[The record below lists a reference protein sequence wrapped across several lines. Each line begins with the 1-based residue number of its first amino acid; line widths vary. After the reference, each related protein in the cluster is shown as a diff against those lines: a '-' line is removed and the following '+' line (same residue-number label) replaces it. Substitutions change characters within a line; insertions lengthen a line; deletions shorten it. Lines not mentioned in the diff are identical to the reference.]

1 MEGQSVLV
9 ELASDPTEKSRKNKT
24 GKDLLYA
31 VQASGS
37 TRPWLSQVSFPN
49 MILLICPTPT
59 VKGNTRLLTETPQ
72 LAISIFLWRTTTL
85 QLLSHTTDDR
95 AATLS
100 HMILWERPRSD
111 SSYTHRPQWYLFF
124 PALSYCPP
132 SMIVWLSVFKPI
144 WHCLCC
150 IRFLMFCKL
159 ISWGALHRITHI
171 MPTIRKVW
179 VIGIAD

>member
-1 MEGQSVLV
+1 MHQPACKFAIRPIFLRLHAAIHIRQRTRERMEGQSVLV

-49 MILLICPTPT
+49 MILLVCPTPT

-72 LAISIFLWRTTTL
+72 LANSIFLWRTTTL

-111 SSYTHRPQWYLFF
+111 SSYTHRPQ
-124 PALSYCPP
+124 
-132 SMIVWLSVFKPI
+132 
-144 WHCLCC
+144 
-150 IRFLMFCKL
+150 
-159 ISWGALHRITHI
+159 
-171 MPTIRKVW
+171 
-179 VIGIAD
+179 